1 MAISNLERMIDLADE
16 FFSSRTDPD
25 QLDVNYEVL
34 ERLRQLHPATVSDY
48 DEGTGPLAWVLL
60 IPTTT
65 ALMNSFLE
73 HRISEK
79 ELYEQTPLN
88 ETYEA
93 LYLCSALVLEEYR
106 RQGIAKRLALEAIEK
121 IRKDHPI
128 KALFSWA
135 FSKEGDLG
143 AEAIARIASL
153 PLYKRVVNH

>member
-25 QLDVNYEVL
+25 QLDVNHEVL

-48 DEGTGPLAWVLL
+48 DEGTGPVAWVLL

-88 ETYEA
+88 ETYDA
-93 LYLCSALVLEEYR
+93 IYLCSALVLEEYR
-106 RQGIAKRLALEAIEK
+106 RQGIAKRLALKAIEK
-121 IRKDHPI
+121 IRLDHPI

-135 FSKEGDLG
+135 FSKEGDLA
-143 AEAIARIASL
+143 AEVIAQIASL
-153 PLYKRVVNH
+153 PLYKLVVNQ